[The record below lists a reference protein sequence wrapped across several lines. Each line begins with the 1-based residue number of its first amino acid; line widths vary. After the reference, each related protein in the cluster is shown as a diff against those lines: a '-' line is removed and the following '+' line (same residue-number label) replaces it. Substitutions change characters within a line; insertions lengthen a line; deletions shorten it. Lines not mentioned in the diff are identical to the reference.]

1 MAKLISGK
9 IVSVK
14 VRNEVKKET
23 EEHEKIMASCRG
35 WQLFWWAMTQHLKF
49 MFVTSS
55 VPAKKLDFIH
65 TNTA

>member
-23 EEHEKIMASCRG
+23 EELRENHGIVP
-35 WQLFWWAMTQHLKF
+35 QLSWWAMTQHLKF

-55 VPAKKLDFIH
+55 VPARKSDFIR

>member
-23 EEHEKIMASCRG
+23 EELRENHGI
-35 WQLFWWAMTQHLKF
+35 
-49 MFVTSS
+49 
-55 VPAKKLDFIH
+55 VPWLAVI
-65 TNTA
+65 

>member
-23 EEHEKIMASCRG
+23 EELRENHGIVPG
-35 WQLFWWAMTQHLKF
+35 LAMTQHLKF

-55 VPAKKLDFIH
+55 VPARKSDFIR

>member
-23 EEHEKIMASCRG
+23 EELRENHGIVPG
-35 WQLFWWAMTQHLKF
+35 QLFWWAMTQHLKF

-55 VPAKKLDFIH
+55 VPARKSDFIR

>member
-14 VRNEVKKET
+14 VRNEVKRKPKNCG
-23 EEHEKIMASCRG
+23 KIMASCRG

-55 VPAKKLDFIH
+55 VPARKSDFIR